1 MSMLNRYLINS
12 FHHETELILEKCS
25 WFAVKTFFYN
35 ISDLKMEEL
44 ITKMEEFDNLQIVIK
59 RWCMENSI
67 EQPKIMSY
75 SLERVSKLYDNY
87 L

>member
-1 MSMLNRYLINS
+1 MFLICRKK
-12 FHHETELILEKCS
+12 L
-25 WFAVKTFFYN
+25 FFYN

-44 ITKMEEFDNLQIVIK
+44 ITKMEEFENLQTVIK
-59 RWCMENSI
+59 EWCMENSI

-75 SLERVSKLYDNY
+75 SLERVLKLYDNY